1 VSLVSDHKYRFIGS
15 APVSEDKP
23 CGENIRYESNF
34 EQLEAELAKQESLN
48 SETVD
53 WRIVAN
59 VSSEITQHA
68 SKDLLV
74 GSYLCY
80 ALLMTEGYSGFA
92 VGLNVLSDMV
102 EKYWEG
108 LFPPQKRMRARQSSF
123 VWLAEKAG
131 MYLAAQPPSSGDSE
145 AVCEAA
151 DAIKTLD
158 NLLVEFMGD
167 QAPMLTEISRPLKNY
182 AQSARAELEKVKQ
195 QTTEKPVEAE
205 KETSVGSAANET
217 PVPSEPGVGKAAINE
232 AVADVEEAG
241 TVVEQS
247 PAPEPVKAAATKSV
261 AQPDATTS
269 SANIENDSDTR
280 KILRQLQTT
289 MRDISSFWI
298 NEKLSDPR
306 PYRHGRIASWIVIE
320 SVPPD
325 QGGVTQINP
334 PAAERLKYFE
344 SLQEK
349 KEYAQLIPEIEKTL
363 SRAPF
368 WLDGHFLVVKYL
380 RQIGNENSDAIKTI
394 IRELASF
401 LDRLPPVLNLSFSD
415 NTPFANDQTRMWIE
429 SEVLTGGG
437 SDSESAESSN
447 ATAEEWS
454 VGLKTALQLA
464 SSGETDQA
472 ISLLNDGIANSS
484 QLRNQFYWRCALAN
498 LLLQTGNVPAAI
510 TILEQI
516 IKQSDNFQLAA
527 WEPGLL
533 AKVYYLLFQSY
544 QKQKKLKKDDVSFDA
559 RLDQVFE
566 QLCWFDPVTAL
577 SVKGE

>member
-1 VSLVSDHKYRFIGS
+1 MSLVSDHKYRFIGS
-15 APVSEDKP
+15 APVSEDNP

-59 VSSEITQHA
+59 VSSEIIEHA

-92 VGLNVLSDMV
+92 VGLKVLSEMV
-102 EKYWEG
+102 EKYWDG

-131 MYLAAQPPSSGDSE
+131 MYLSSKPPSSADSD
-145 AVCEAA
+145 AVLEAA
-151 DAIKTLD
+151 EAIKTLD

-182 AQSARAELEKVKQ
+182 AQSARVELEKVKQ
-195 QTTEKPVEAE
+195 QTTEKPVEAKQE
-205 KETSVGSAANET
+205 SAVESA
-217 PVPSEPGVGKAAINE
+217 SNE
-232 AVADVEEAG
+232 AAGDVDAVS
-241 TVVEQS
+241 TAVDPS
-247 PAPEPVKAAATKSV
+247 PAPRPIRAEATKPV
-261 AQPDATTS
+261 AQPDTS
-269 SANIENDSDTR
+269 AGSASIESDSDTR

-289 MRDISSFWI
+289 LRDVSSFWI
-298 NEKLSDPR
+298 NAKLSDSR
-306 PYRHGRIASWIVIE
+306 PYRHARIASWIVVE
-320 SVPPD
+320 TVPPD
-325 QGGVTQINP
+325 QDGVTQINP
-334 PAAERLKYFE
+334 PASERLKYFE

-349 KEYAQLIPEIEKTL
+349 KEFIQLIPEIEKTL
-363 SRAPF
+363 SRSPF

-380 RQIGNENSDAIKTI
+380 RQIGDENSDAIKTI
-394 IRELASF
+394 IRELAGF
-401 LDRLPPVLNLSFSD
+401 LDRLPSVLYLSFSD

-429 SEVLTGGG
+429 SEVLTSG
-437 SDSESAESSN
+437 SSDTESADSSSE
-447 ATAEEWS
+447 TAEEWS

-464 SSGETDQA
+464 ASGETDQA
-472 ISLLNDGIANSS
+472 INLLNDGIANSS
-484 QLRNQFYWRCALAN
+484 QLRNQFYWRFALAN
-498 LLLQTGNVPAAI
+498 LFLQTGNALAAT

-516 IKQSDNFQLAA
+516 IKQSDNFQLAT

-533 AKVYYLLFQSY
+533 AKVYNLLFQSY
-544 QKQKKLKKDDVSFDA
+544 QKQKKLKKDDASFEA

-566 QLCWFDPVTAL
+566 QLCWFDPVAAL